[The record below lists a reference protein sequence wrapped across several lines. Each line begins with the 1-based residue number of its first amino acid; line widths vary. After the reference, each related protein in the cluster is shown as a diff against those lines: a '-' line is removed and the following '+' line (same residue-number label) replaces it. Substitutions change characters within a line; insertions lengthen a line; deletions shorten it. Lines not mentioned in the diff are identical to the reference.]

1 MKNWKLCILAVA
13 VVASTLLAKHLQ
25 AAEQPASDGVVVN
38 DFMCGLHRVQISD
51 SGGLLVD
58 ETAYGDY
65 KGSELDHESSYIHR
79 FGDKAELRVTQFGR
93 VAFRLAG
100 ETRWA
105 SCKPLVFYKEATK

>member
-13 VVASTLLAKHLQ
+13 VVASTMLAKHLQ
-25 AAEQPASDGVVVN
+25 AAEPESGVVN

-51 SGGLLVD
+51 TGGLLVD

-65 KGSELDHESSYIHR
+65 KGSELDHQSSYIHR

-100 ETRWA
+100 ESRWA